1 MSLDRLRYEV
11 QLMGKRII
19 LTPVL
24 VMAGFALLAE
34 LPHYLHTNPARTLSA
49 GLELILPIAAGV
61 VVATVISQ
69 DPVIELQ
76 LTLPRQYHLT
86 GMLRVLLIA
95 AWTTCI
101 ALLSSGIIVALNLGF
116 MPQPPHTL
124 PAALEFLMGQL
135 VWLAPLLWLAG
146 FGFCL
151 ALLLRSRSASA
162 ALLGGIWVLE
172 IIFKDVLAYYAWL
185 RPVLLFPTTLLPL
198 VGRLP
203 QAYFDIWLDTRLE
216 VLGTGLA
223 LCLIGWLLLRN
234 PEGLLKG
241 ASEE

>member
-11 QLMGKRII
+11 QLMGKRVI

-24 VMAGFALLAE
+24 VMAGFALLAG
-34 LPHYLHTNPARTLSA
+34 LLHYLHTNPARTLSG

-95 AWTTCI
+95 AWTICI

-146 FGFCL
+146 CGFCL

-172 IIFKDVLAYYAWL
+172 IIFKDVLAATDWL

-203 QAYFDIWLDTRLE
+203 QVYFDIWLDTRLE